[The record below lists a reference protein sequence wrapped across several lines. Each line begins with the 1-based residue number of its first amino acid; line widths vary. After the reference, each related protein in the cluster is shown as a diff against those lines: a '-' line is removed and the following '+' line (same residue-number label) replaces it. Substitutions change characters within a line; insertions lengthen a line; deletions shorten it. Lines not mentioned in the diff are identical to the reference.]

1 MQSIAQMQHLDE
13 PNQFKTAFAAA
24 QAFNVDAKTLFDSA
38 KKYLNVLEAEQ
49 IQFNKTADQY
59 LQESVESNKQNQVN

>member
-1 MQSIAQMQHLDE
+1 MLIL
-13 PNQFKTAFAAA
+13 
-24 QAFNVDAKTLFDSA
+24 LFDSA

-59 LQESVESNKQNQVN
+59 LQNQLNQKQTESGQLKQTISEC